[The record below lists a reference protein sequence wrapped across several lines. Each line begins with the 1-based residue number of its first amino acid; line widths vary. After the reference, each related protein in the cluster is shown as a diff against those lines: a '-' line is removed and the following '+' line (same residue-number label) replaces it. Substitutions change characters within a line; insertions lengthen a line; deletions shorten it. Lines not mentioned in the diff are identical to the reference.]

1 MPINVCRTRDTMY
14 HKTKVIRYNKDI
26 AILSVDKDSSIVI
39 MNKKNYNQ
47 KTDDRIND
55 ETQKVKYNETGHNIL
70 KTLE

>member
-1 MPINVCRTRDTMY
+1 MY

-47 KTDDRIND
+47 KTDDRING

-70 KTLE
+70 KKLE